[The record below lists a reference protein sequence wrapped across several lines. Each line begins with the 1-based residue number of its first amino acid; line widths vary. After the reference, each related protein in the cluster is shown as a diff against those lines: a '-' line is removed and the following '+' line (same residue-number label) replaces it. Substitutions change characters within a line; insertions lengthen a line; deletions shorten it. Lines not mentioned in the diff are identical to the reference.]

1 MHKKV
6 AKLDRDFHKFLAL
19 LGLMSEHY
27 GHRHRSKMLTK
38 HPLPH
43 VSGARAARR
52 PTRPAMGGARAKS
65 YGERPL
71 RVLNRRTGAPG
82 VGDVSTPSNSNR
94 ARRRTQKEVHGAVRT
109 RPASERLRNSEKTTS
124 CIHLGPLTSPFKAA
138 RRVQERQGQHLSD
151 EDRVAFAN
159 LAHVSVK
166 LGLMGM
172 TELCRRWGITPTH
185 GYRILARYRE
195 EQSVATRP
203 RSGRPRALD
212 AADLRTLERI
222 SEEAGGYVTW
232 EGFAEKFNEETGKNV
247 CAKTVYNCCK
257 EAGWRTVC
265 ERYVPCLNTKDVE
278 RRLEWARNHL
288 DYFLQ
293 GG

>member
-94 ARRRTQKEVHGAVRT
+94 AGRPQKEVHGAVRT
-109 RPASERLRNSEKTTS
+109 RLTSERLRNSEKTTS
-124 CIHLGPLTSPFKAA
+124 SIHLGPLTSLCKAP

-151 EDRVAFAN
+151 EDRVAFAKRMCP
-159 LAHVSVK
+159 SS
-166 LGLMGM
+166 
-172 TELCRRWGITPTH
+172 W
-185 GYRILARYRE
+185 
-195 EQSVATRP
+195 
-203 RSGRPRALD
+203 AL
-212 AADLRTLERI
+212 
-222 SEEAGGYVTW
+222 W
-232 EGFAEKFNEETGKNV
+232 E
-247 CAKTVYNCCK
+247 
-257 EAGWRTVC
+257 
-265 ERYVPCLNTKDVE
+265 
-278 RRLEWARNHL
+278 
-288 DYFLQ
+288 
-293 GG
+293 